1 MASGCAQDTRRKYS
15 IILKDH
21 HPIFQSVPIMDIE
34 RCIQIMGMSHNREN
48 NTFTDSFITE
58 TPQRS
63 TQHSP
68 LRSLDPNPSILHQQ
82 NVLKSPIN
90 TPKWHRQTSPNQSLN
105 ANVQSLRIQN
115 NKLQIDNNTL
125 TIANRKLTTQKTTL
139 QTKLDNL
146 KAMKHK
152 QTIQINNIQKAKDQI
167 ESRFAKLN
175 RAYIDAVN
183 DLNLLRAQNTTYE
196 HNMAKMHTKY
206 DSLRQWNRI
215 RRVRPFKLLSIN
227 TNVIMQLPT
236 GYN

>member
-82 NVLKSPIN
+82 NVLKSPNN
-90 TPKWHRQTSPNQSLN
+90 TPKSRRQTSPNQYSHALD
-105 ANVQSLRIQN
+105 ANVQSLTN
-115 NKLQIDNNTL
+115 YKS
-125 TIANRKLTTQKTTL
+125 TTR
-139 QTKLDNL
+139 
-146 KAMKHK
+146 H
-152 QTIQINNIQKAKDQI
+152 
-167 ESRFAKLN
+167 
-175 RAYIDAVN
+175 
-183 DLNLLRAQNTTYE
+183 
-196 HNMAKMHTKY
+196 
-206 DSLRQWNRI
+206 
-215 RRVRPFKLLSIN
+215 
-227 TNVIMQLPT
+227 
-236 GYN
+236 